1 MISALKI
8 SKSFLSIHRDSLE
21 HWNAHAQLER
31 LRGRLDEARKIYQTI
46 LVVSR
51 PGNRGP
57 GESQMWWNWAEME
70 WLDSRND
77 QALSVI
83 FSSVGM
89 EPPATGITILRT
101 KRSLE
106 AMMASTKYT
115 PKWKEREAWIKL
127 RALLDLLTSQDPTAA
142 LVIFDQ
148 SLEKGSCASE
158 SLTTAALILLYFY
171 RVILKMPTPP
181 SILRERAESAVE
193 LYPSNSIILGIFL
206 EAEKGQGIW
215 GRVKAT
221 LGSNPGRT
229 KDVARRAEEVW
240 MAGWQQGRWQ
250 VERARNGLATAVE
263 HERYD
268 IACPHSQKTNVM
280 DRTRGSFVIW
290 RIYIEFE
297 IRAKEFLR
305 AKKLL
310 FRAIGECPLV
320 KGKLNVCIRYDT
332 KLLFNRAL
340 SIGIWPASKCV
351 PSARIECSGRDNG
364 RKRDKVTAGT

>member
-1 MISALKI
+1 MFCNLFLFSALKL
-8 SKSFLSIHRDSLE
+8 SKSFLSVHRESLE

-51 PGNRGP
+51 PGRTQP

-70 WLDSRND
+70 WLDSKDN
-77 QALSVI
+77 QALNVI
-83 FSSVGM
+83 LTSVGM

-106 AMMASTKYT
+106 AMVASTKLS
-115 PKWKEREAWIKL
+115 PQWKEHEAWIKL
-127 RALLDLLTSQDPTAA
+127 RVLLDLLTSQDPMAA
-142 LVIFDQ
+142 LAFLDQ
-148 SLEKGSCASE
+148 SLEKGSCACE
-158 SLTTAALILLYFY
+158 SLITAALILLYFY
-171 RVILKMPTPP
+171 SVILKMPTPP
-181 SILRERAESAVE
+181 SILRERAETAME

-215 GRVKAT
+215 GRVRST
-221 LGSNPGRT
+221 LGSNPGRI

-268 IACPHSQKTNVM
+268 IACPH
-280 DRTRGSFVIW
+280 
-290 RIYIEFE
+290 
-297 IRAKEFLR
+297 
-305 AKKLL
+305 
-310 FRAIGECPLV
+310 
-320 KGKLNVCIRYDT
+320 
-332 KLLFNRAL
+332 
-340 SIGIWPASKCV
+340 
-351 PSARIECSGRDNG
+351 
-364 RKRDKVTAGT
+364 